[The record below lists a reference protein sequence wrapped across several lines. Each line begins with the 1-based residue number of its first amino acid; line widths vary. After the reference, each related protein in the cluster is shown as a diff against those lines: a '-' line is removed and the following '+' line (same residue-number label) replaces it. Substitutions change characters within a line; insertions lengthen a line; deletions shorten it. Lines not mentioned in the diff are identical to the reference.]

1 MNKSQTIYTRNKY
14 DKKDANSSETK
25 QIINYLRPPEIKKKN
40 WIIFGFSLYA
50 QINFI
55 I

>member
-25 QIINYLRPPEIKKKN
+25 QIINYLRPPEIKKK
-40 WIIFGFSLYA
+40 IGSFLVFPCMPKLTS
-50 QINFI
+50 
-55 I
+55 